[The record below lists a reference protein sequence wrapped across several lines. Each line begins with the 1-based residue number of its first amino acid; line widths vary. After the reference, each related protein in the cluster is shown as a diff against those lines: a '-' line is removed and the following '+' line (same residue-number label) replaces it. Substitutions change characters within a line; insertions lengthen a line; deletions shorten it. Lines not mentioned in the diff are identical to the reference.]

1 MEGPISMKPEQT
13 WMAET
18 LWMVVKVMMVIM
30 MAIKIIM
37 QFFIDSSWAGIAQL
51 A

>member
-1 MEGPISMKPEQT
+1 MKPEQA

-18 LWMVVKVMMVIM
+18 LWLVGMVIM
-30 MAIKIIM
+30 MMIKIIT